1 MPRVLRILRGNPSK
15 KRMPAEPQGIGDL
28 WSPPDYFDEELRDE
42 WNRVVES
49 APSGILTG
57 TDRDIVSAYVVAVVE
72 FARAVTQVRKGGQV
86 VKAKNGA
93 AIVNP
98 FLGIMNK
105 QAALIA
111 RFGSQLGF
119 SPASR
124 AQLGSSLGSSSGRS
138 SDGGAM
144 TLAQY
149 LAEKPK

>member
-1 MPRVLRILRGNPSK
+1 MPG
-15 KRMPAEPQGIGDL
+15 EPQGVGDL
-28 WSPPDYFDEELRDE
+28 WSPPDYFDEEQRDE

-49 APSGILTG
+49 ATSGILTG

-72 FARAVTQVRKGGQV
+72 FARAVIEVRRDGQV

-93 AIVNP
+93 AVMNP
-98 FLGIMNK
+98 FLGIVNK
-105 QAALIA
+105 QASLIA

-138 SDGGAM
+138 SARDA
-144 TLAQY
+144 TTIEQF
-149 LAEKPK
+149 LAERPN